1 MIANTLN
8 YKNIITRKALLLASV
23 TSILLLVG
31 FTSVASVQVTIA
43 NGTLAG
49 TKNAETGVHS
59 FKGIPYAAPPVGELR
74 WRGPQS
80 PIPWKGVRD
89 ATQFG
94 NQCMQKRIFDDMLF
108 RSSGTSEDC
117 LFLNVWTP
125 AAKSDKKLPVLLY
138 FYGGGFVAGDGS
150 EPRYDGEQMA
160 RNDIVVVTTNYR
172 LGLFG
177 LMAHPELSKEADYSG
192 SGNYTFMDQIAA
204 LHWIIENIAAFGGDP
219 QKVTIGGESA
229 GSLSVSIL
237 MASPLSRD
245 NIQGA
250 IGQSGSILGPTL
262 RTVSLSQAELT
273 GSRLADALVGS
284 EPGALQSL
292 RKMSADELLTKAGEA
307 GFNWFNPSIDGHVL
321 PSAPADIYAQNRQ
334 AQIPLL
340 AGVNSQEA
348 SYRDILG
355 NAEISLASYK
365 QALERVYSD
374 DAEKVFTLYP
384 ASTKTQ
390 ILDAAQALAGD
401 QWLAYSTWN
410 WMDLSTRKSNQ
421 PGYYYYYDQIRPAP
435 VGAQYDPDTRPR
447 GAVHSAEIEYA
458 LGNLQTHPAYQ
469 WQDADI
475 KVSALMHQ
483 YFANF
488 VKTGTPN
495 AEGLPKWP
503 MFSDNQQIILRPQ
516 PVTEEIQY
524 LRDRNQFHR
533 NYFKKPVQQ

>member
-8 YKNIITRKALLLASV
+8 YKNIITRKALLLAAV

-74 WRGPQS
+74 WRAPQPS
-80 PIPWKGVRD
+80 IPWKGVRD

-160 RNDIVVVTTNYR
+160 RNDIVVVTINYR

-245 NIQGA
+245 NFQGA

-262 RTVSLSQAELT
+262 RTVSLSDAELT

-292 RKMSADELLTKAGEA
+292 RKMSAEELLTKAGEA

-321 PSAPADIYAQNRQ
+321 PTAPADIYAQNRQ

-365 QALERVYSD
+365 QALKRVYPD

-401 QWLAYSTWN
+401 RWLAYSTWN
-410 WMDLSTRKSNQ
+410 WIDLSTRKSNQ

-435 VGAQYDPDTRPR
+435 VGAQYDPDNRPR

-533 NYFKKPVQQ
+533 DYFKKPVQQ

>member
-401 QWLAYSTWN
+401 RWLAYSTWN

-533 NYFKKPVQQ
+533 DFFKNPVQQ